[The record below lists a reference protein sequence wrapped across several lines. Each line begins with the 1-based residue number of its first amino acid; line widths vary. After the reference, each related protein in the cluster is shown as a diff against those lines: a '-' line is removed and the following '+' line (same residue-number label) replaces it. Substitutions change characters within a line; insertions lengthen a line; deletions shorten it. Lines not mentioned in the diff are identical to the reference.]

1 MRREDMYIYTPHT
14 HTAHTPP
21 TRITPGMLATGVIT
35 DCNSPDFNGVDGILG
50 FGLPKAREHSST
62 INVLLMCC

>member
-1 MRREDMYIYTPHT
+1 MPKYDALEDHLSS
-14 HTAHTPP
+14 
-21 TRITPGMLATGVIT
+21 LAADEWNATFAEIER
-35 DCNSPDFNGVDGILG
+35 ILG